1 LITDLP
7 VSSRAQAVEKLDWYA
22 MRWKN
27 ETLHKILKSAGNA
40 EEARLRAADRLA
52 NLISVL

>member
-1 LITDLP
+1 
-7 VSSRAQAVEKLDWYA
+7 